1 MAGEATRSLIRTLT
15 FERLAP
21 FRRWLPSDVYFWLKA
36 LILALVAV
44 QLTRLLWAIV
54 TPVGPLGDWRP
65 AMPRQLS
72 PEAQSALLSAIDPF
86 HRAGAMQA
94 APAAAALPA
103 GLELFGTREGSGRL
117 PGSAIMGTAEE
128 QKSYVVGEEVA
139 PGVKLVEVAFDHVV
153 LDRGGARQT
162 VYMPGAEDGAG
173 TAAPATGAP
182 AALADA
188 FDLRPRGEGSNVTG
202 VIVAPGRNP
211 AIYQSAGFRPGDVIV
226 AVNGARISSLIDV
239 QQLQSSIA
247 PGARLML
254 SVERGGQTVPLALN
268 LPANR

>member
-1 MAGEATRSLIRTLT
+1 MIRTLT

-21 FRRWLPSDVYFWLKA
+21 FRRWLPRDVHFWLKA

-54 TPVGPLGDWRP
+54 TPVGPFGDWRP

-72 PEAQSALLSAIDPF
+72 AEAQTALLSSIDPF
-86 HRAGAMQA
+86 YRAGAMQA
-94 APAAAALPA
+94 APASAALPA
-103 GLELFGTREGSGRL
+103 GLELFGTREGSGGL
-117 PGSAIMGTAEE
+117 PGSAIIGTPEE

-139 PGVKLVEVAFDHVV
+139 PGVKLAAVAFDHVI
-153 LDRGGARQT
+153 LDRGGVRQT
-162 VYMPGAEDGAG
+162 VYMPGADDGSATG
-173 TAAPATGAP
+173 AAPGGAP

-188 FDLRPRGEGSNVTG
+188 FEFRPRGEGSNVTG
-202 VIVAPGRNP
+202 AIVAPGRNP
-211 AIYQSAGFRPGDVIV
+211 AFYQSAGFRPGDVIV

-254 SVERGGQTVPLALN
+254 SVERGGQTVPIALN
-268 LPANR
+268 LPANP

>member
-54 TPVGPLGDWRP
+54 TPVGPFGDWRP
-65 AMPRQLS
+65 ALPRQLS
-72 PEAQSALLSAIDPF
+72 PEAQSALLSSIDPF

-103 GLELFGTREGSGRL
+103 GLELFGTRAGSGGL

-128 QKSYVVGEEVA
+128 QKSYLVGEEVA
-139 PGVKLVEVAFDHVV
+139 PGVKLAAVAFDHVV
-153 LDRGGARQT
+153 LDRGGSRQT
-162 VYMPGAEDGAG
+162 VYMPGAEEGA
-173 TAAPATGAP
+173 AAPAAAGAP

-188 FDLRPRGEGSNVTG
+188 FDFRPRGEGGNVTG
-202 VIVAPGRNP
+202 VIVSPGRNP
-211 AIYQSAGFRPGDVIV
+211 AVFQSAGLRPGDVIV
-226 AVNGARISSLIDV
+226 AVNGARISSPIDV

-254 SVERGGQTVPLALN
+254 SVERGGQTIPIALN
-268 LPANR
+268 LPANP